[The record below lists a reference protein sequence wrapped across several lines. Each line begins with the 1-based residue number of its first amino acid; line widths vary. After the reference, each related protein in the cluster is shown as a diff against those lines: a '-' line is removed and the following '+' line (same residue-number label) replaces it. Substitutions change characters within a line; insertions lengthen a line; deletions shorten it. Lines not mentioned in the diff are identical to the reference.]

1 MNRSPNSNLSRRDF
15 LTRASSLA
23 VTGLLGGYAQ
33 IAAAEAPPE
42 TTKIR
47 LIHSPALCLAPQYI
61 AEDLLRMEGFTDIK
75 YNPLGSRLGPQ
86 ALADGRADI
95 SLWNTPGLLPF
106 IDAGL
111 PIVMLAGVHSG
122 CYELFASDR
131 VSAIRDCKGKTLA
144 TYGFGYGDHYMFSSI
159 LAYVGINPQKD
170 VKWVTSD
177 GT

>member
-1 MNRSPNSNLSRRDF
+1 MNKLSKANLSRRDF
-15 LTRASSLA
+15 LARASSLA
-23 VTGLLGGYAQ
+23 ATGMLGGYAQ

-86 ALADGRADI
+86 ALADGRSDI
-95 SLWNTPGLLPF
+95 SLWNTPGLIPY

-111 PIVMLAGVHSG
+111 PVVLLAGVHSG
-122 CYELFASDR
+122 CYE
-131 VSAIRDCKGKTLA
+131 
-144 TYGFGYGDHYMFSSI
+144 
-159 LAYVGINPQKD
+159 
-170 VKWVTSD
+170 
-177 GT
+177 

>member
-61 AEDLLRMEGFTDIK
+61 AEDLLRK
-75 YNPLGSRLGPQ
+75 Y
-86 ALADGRADI
+86 I
-95 SLWNTPGLLPF
+95 
-106 IDAGL
+106 
-111 PIVMLAGVHSG
+111 PIEV
-122 CYELFASDR
+122 
-131 VSAIRDCKGKTLA
+131 
-144 TYGFGYGDHYMFSSI
+144 
-159 LAYVGINPQKD
+159 
-170 VKWVTSD
+170 
-177 GT
+177 